1 MIPVYL
7 ADDEKWVLLGLKKL
21 IKKSGLPFQVIG
33 EADNGLAAWDGL
45 CSLRPKV
52 FFTDIRMPKMS
63 GIDLLQK
70 IQTEQMA
77 IQTIL
82 ISGYAEF
89 EYAQSA
95 LRGGAFDYI
104 LKPIQEEELFQ
115 ILSRLASRLLPEQ
128 TLLPGEELAA
138 SIQDTI
144 HKIVTEIQGRYTQ
157 DISLQEFAD
166 RYHISSSHLSCLLKK
181 ELGMAFSK
189 YITYRRMELAK
200 ELLRDKG
207 RSIDQVAQQVGYHDY
222 FYFTKVFK
230 ESQGVSSNGRS
241 IWDSGK
247 VEGSQSTGIRCGAS
261 LEENTEYQWNVTVW
275 AAEQLPHNTHRLQPA
290 R

>member
-7 ADDEKWVLLGLKKL
+7 ADDEKWVLLGLQKL
-21 IKKSGLPFQVIG
+21 IEKSGLPFQVVG

-45 CSLRPKV
+45 CQLLPQV
-52 FFTDIRMPKMS
+52 LFTDIRMPKMS
-63 GIDLLQK
+63 GIQLLQK
-70 IQTEQMA
+70 IQAEQMA

-104 LKPIQEEELFQ
+104 LKPIQEDELFQ
-115 ILSRLASRLLPEQ
+115 ILSRLASLLLPKQE
-128 TLLPGEELAA
+128 LLPGEEMADGSQNA
-138 SIQDTI
+138 IQEIVAEIQD
-144 HKIVTEIQGRYTQ
+144 RYTQ

-166 RYHISSSHLSCLLKK
+166 RYHISNGHLSYLLKK

-189 YITYRRMELAK
+189 YITCQRMELAK
-200 ELLRDKG
+200 QLLQNKKL
-207 RSIDQVAQQVGYHDY
+207 SIDQVARQCGYHDY

-230 ESQGVSSNGRS
+230 ESQGISPSKYRRG
-241 IWDSGK
+241 
-247 VEGSQSTGIRCGAS
+247 
-261 LEENTEYQWNVTVW
+261 L
-275 AAEQLPHNTHRLQPA
+275 
-290 R
+290 